1 MRNNYLKKYM
11 LFFALL
17 LLSAPIFAQTRSVSG
32 KVVDENN
39 QSLPG
44 ATVSVSGSTIAAS
57 TDVNGVYKINALR
70 AGTYTLSVT
79 FVGYTTAQ
87 KTVTVGGSDVTVNF
101 NLQPASKNLNEI
113 IVIGYGT
120 VKKKD
125 LTGSVTTVTSKDFQT
140 GSITTPEQLISGKV
154 AGVSITSN
162 SGAPGAGSTIRVR
175 GGASLNASNDPLIVV
190 DGVQLSN
197 DAIAGAPNPLSLINP
212 NDIESFTVL
221 KDASA
226 TAIYGSRASNGVI
239 IITTKRGQTG
249 KPQFDLNT
257 QASAATLP
265 KEASVLSADQFRAF
279 VNANG
284 TPALIAL
291 LGNANTDWQKEI
303 YRTAISNDNNLSVS
317 GGIKNMPYRVSVGYL
332 DQKGI
337 LKTGSLDRTSA
348 SVNVSPKLFDNHLK
362 IDVNLKGS
370 ESKVRFANEGA
381 IGAAVNFDPT
391 KPVTV
396 NSKRFDGYY
405 QWLDP
410 SNTATGLK
418 ALAPLNPVGLLQ
430 ERFDRSNVQRSIG
443 NAQLDYKFH
452 FLPDLHANVNFG
464 YDISKGTGTIMVSDS
479 AAAGYRRLKDA
490 NNVYHGGTNNQYK
503 TTVQNT
509 TFEAYLNYAK
519 DIKSLNS
526 RVDAVA
532 GYAYYDYATTNTNFP
547 DYTYDNVVYSKPN
560 YPFDKPQ
567 HRLLSYYG
575 RLNLTIDDKYLL
587 TGTVRRDGSSRFAA
601 ANRFAVF
608 PSGAFAWKIK
618 DESFL
623 KDSKLFSDLK
633 IRVGYGITGQQDG
646 IGNYDYASYYA
657 LSNQTAQYQ
666 IGNTFYPLYRPA
678 GYDPTRKWEQSATTN
693 AGIDYGFLNGRIS
706 GSIDF
711 YYKNT
716 TDLLNEVNISAGQG
730 FSNKIVTNVGDMVN
744 RGVEFSINGQIIRQ
758 KDVSWDVAL
767 NATYNSNKI
776 TKLTIVNDPTFV
788 GNKTGGISGGTGNFI
803 QINSVGSPRN
813 SFFVYQQVYDA
824 SGKPIDGVFVDQNKD
839 GIINEQDLYK
849 YKSPDPK
856 VFLGMSSNFS
866 YKQWNIGFTMR
877 ANLGNYA
884 YNNVFSNTGTT
895 RNILNPLGILN
906 NGSANV
912 LESGLSGNSDKNVLS
927 DYYIQNASFL
937 RMDNVNLGYNF
948 GKILHNSANL
958 SLNANVQN
966 VFIITKYKGIDPEVG
981 SGIDN
986 NFYPR
991 PRTFVL
997 GVNLKF

>member
-1 MRNNYLKKYM
+1 M

-17 LLSAPIFAQTRSVSG
+17 LLSAPIFAQTKSVSG

-44 ATVSVSGSTIAAS
+44 ATVSVSGSTVAAS
-57 TDVNGVYKINALR
+57 TDVNGMYKINALK

-87 KTVTVGGSDVTVNF
+87 KTLTVGGADVTVNF
-101 NLQPASKNLNEI
+101 NLQPASKSLNEI
-113 IVIGYGT
+113 VVIGYGT

-257 QASAATLP
+257 QASVATLP
-265 KEASVLSADQFRAF
+265 KEASVLSADQFRTF
-279 VNANG
+279 VKANG
-284 TPALIAL
+284 TPALVAL
-291 LGNANTDWQKEI
+291 LGNASTDWQKEI
-303 YRTAISNDNNLSVS
+303 YHTAISNDNNLSVS

-332 DQKGI
+332 DQEGI
-337 LKTGSLDRTSA
+337 LKTGTLNRASA

-396 NSKRFDGYY
+396 ASKRFDGYY
-405 QWLDP
+405 QWLDAG
-410 SNTATGLK
+410 NTTTGLK
-418 ALAPLNPVGLLQ
+418 SLAPLNPVGLLQ

-464 YDISKGTGTIMVSDS
+464 YDVSKGTGTIMVSDS
-479 AAAGYRRLKDA
+479 AAASYKRFKDA
-490 NNVYHGGTNNQYK
+490 NNVLHGGVNNQYM

-519 DIKSLNS
+519 DIKSINT

-532 GYAYYDYATTNTNFP
+532 GYAYYDYTTTNTNYP
-547 DYTYDNVVYSKPN
+547 DYTTDKTIVTKPN
-560 YPFDKPQ
+560 FPFDKPE

-575 RLNLTIDDKYLL
+575 RLNLTIMDKYLL
-587 TGTVRRDGSSRFAA
+587 TGTVRRDGSSRFSA

-608 PSGAFAWKIK
+608 PSGAFAWKLK

-633 IRVGYGITGQQDG
+633 LRVGYGITGQQDG

-758 KDVSWDVAL
+758 KDVTWDVAL
-767 NATYNSNKI
+767 NATYNNNKI

-788 GNKTGGISGGTGNFI
+788 GNKTGGISGGTGNTI

-813 SFFVYQQVYDA
+813 SFYVYQQVYDA

-856 VFLGMSSNFS
+856 VFLGMSSNFG
-866 YKQWNIGFTMR
+866 YKQWSLGFTMR

-906 NGSANV
+906 NGSTNV

-948 GKILHNSANL
+948 GKILHKSASL
-958 SLNANVQN
+958 SVNGNVQN
-966 VFIITKYKGIDPEVG
+966 VFIVTKYKGIDPEVG